1 MKRTGNEKK
10 IRKNNLEHKG
20 SSLGLLVS
28 SELEAVKV
36 KISIP
41 SGGCGTRGTTY
52 CLHRL
57 RAI

>member
-1 MKRTGNEKK
+1 MKGTGNEKK

-36 KISIP
+36 KKEKLDPHYANMNTEESRTACI
-41 SGGCGTRGTTY
+41 
-52 CLHRL
+52 
-57 RAI
+57 A